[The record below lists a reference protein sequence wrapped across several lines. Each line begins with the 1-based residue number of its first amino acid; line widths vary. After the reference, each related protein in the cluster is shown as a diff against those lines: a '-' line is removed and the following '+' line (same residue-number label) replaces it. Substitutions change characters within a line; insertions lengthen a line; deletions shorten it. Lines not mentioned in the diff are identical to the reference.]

1 MKPLGRML
9 LIPVMA
15 IALLTPNLA
24 EARIKLITLPVR
36 ERVEIQLDHDT
47 ATLVEEERVVPLVRG
62 VNQVDFSWANTQIDP
77 STIVFRVLGPPA
89 PGSSDAETPE
99 VNVLSVTYPP
109 GENALVWQV
118 SSSASTSVTV
128 RISYLIGG
136 LTKGFNYRAIA
147 EHDESTLTLSQ
158 YIRVQNF
165 AGEAYDDTEIY
176 AGLGDTFLK
185 PIGVNETKQML
196 VERFETLPVTKTY
209 TADLHRFGWLDQSQY
224 KLRVPMHYRID
235 NTAESGLGQAALPAG
250 KVRIFQK
257 DSPDGEAPGGVTT
270 AFLGEDFAPH
280 TPIGNH
286 ADLFLGVAQDI
297 VVKRTV
303 EARKDDRLAGNLY
316 DRRVTMKYEIE
327 NFKDEAV
334 ALNLAEQIEA
344 LRRELG
350 LASGQ
355 SAEWVI
361 GEATTMRGGLII
373 DETNQQQITFAVDLP
388 PRHGDEAETITHTLE
403 LVFKN
408 QW

>member
-1 MKPLGRML
+1 MKSTCRL
-9 LIPVMA
+9 LLLSGLA
-15 IALLTPNLA
+15 AALWLPTLA

-36 ERVEIQLDHDT
+36 ERVEIQLDHAT
-47 ATLVEEERVVPLVRG
+47 ATLVEEERTVPLVKG
-62 VNQVDFSWANTQIDP
+62 VNQIDFSWANTQIDP
-77 STIVFRVLGPPA
+77 STIVFRVLGPPKDQ
-89 PGSSDAETPE
+89 PGVAGQMPD

-118 SSSASTSVTV
+118 SSSVSTSVTV

-165 AGEAYDDTEIY
+165 AGEAYDDTEIF

-196 VERFETLPVTKTY
+196 VERFEKIPVTKTY
-209 TADLHRFGWLDQSQY
+209 TADLHRFGWLDPSQY
-224 KLRVPMHYRID
+224 KLRVPMHYRIE
-235 NTAESGLGQAALPAG
+235 NTEDLGLGAAALPAG

-257 DSPDGEAPGGVTT
+257 DSPDADATT
-270 AFLGEDFAPH
+270 AFLGEDFARH

-297 VVKRTV
+297 VVKRTI
-303 EARKDDRLAGNLY
+303 ESRKDDRLAGNLY
-316 DRRVTMKYEIE
+316 NRRVTLKYEIE

-334 ALNLAEQIEA
+334 TLNLAEQIES

-355 SAEWVI
+355 PAEWVI
-361 GEATTMRGGLII
+361 GEATTLADALVA
-373 DETNQQQITFAVDLP
+373 DETNQQQVTFAVDLP
-388 PRHGDEAETITHTLE
+388 KRDGDEAKTITHTLE